1 MPPMKDT
8 AFTTFPTS
16 PLSRASPAR
25 RGRPRPSPPR
35 PPTGPSRSSVARP
48 SIVGRA
54 TRTGID
60 ENVPAGV
67 VTFSNS
73 PEWSIS
79 RIGTVT
85 LKLCQNPKESFG
97 ASKRHAIIAWIVALI
112 DTFQVSLSSIGKAQL
127 LRASAYVNW
136 TVAGHEVL
144 NQTRAVQ

>member
-1 MPPMKDT
+1 MNET
-8 AFTTFPTS
+8 AFTAFPTS
-16 PLSRASPAR
+16 PLNHASAAR
-25 RGRPRPSPPR
+25 RGWPHSSPPR
-35 PPTGPSRSSVARP
+35 PTTGPSRSSVARR

-54 TRTGID
+54 TRTGI
-60 ENVPAGV
+60 EANVPAGV

-85 LKLCQNPKESFG
+85 LKLCQNPNESFG
-97 ASKRHAIIAWIVALI
+97 PSTRHAIIASIVALI
-112 DTFQVSLSSIGKAQL
+112 DTIHYSISSIRAAKL